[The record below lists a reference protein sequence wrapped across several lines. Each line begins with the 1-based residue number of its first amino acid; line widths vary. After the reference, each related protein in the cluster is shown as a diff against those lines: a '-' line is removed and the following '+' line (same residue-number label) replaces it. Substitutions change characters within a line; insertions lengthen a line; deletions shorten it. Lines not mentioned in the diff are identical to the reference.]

1 MTDSTGAIV
10 AVVVS
15 TLLLLALLGVSV
27 LLLVIVHNRRTRH
40 RAELAELHLQREQ
53 EVIRAEREATEH
65 TMGDIGR
72 ELHDNVGQLL
82 TLGQM
87 GIAAVIDQGGAD
99 PRLHASMATIDEG
112 IEEVRRLGRSLNSD
126 TWQHRTLED
135 AISTE
140 ASRIE
145 RIAQVRV
152 HLRRQGDTAVLKPE
166 AKTILYRAFQ
176 EITSNALR
184 HAKADRIDIGLD
196 AGPPFHVTIKDNG
209 RGFSATDGTG
219 SGLANVRRRCA
230 LIGFTANME
239 STPGNGCTWTITEN
253 TPHAT

>member
-1 MTDSTGAIV
+1 MVSTSELALGIV
-10 AVVVS
+10 FA
-15 TLLLLALLGVSV
+15 TLLLS
-27 LLLVIVHNRRTRH
+27 LLVGFILLTLVLNHNRRTRH

-53 EVIRAEREATEH
+53 EVIRAEREATEQVL
-65 TMGDIGR
+65 GEIGR

-87 GIAAVIDQGGAD
+87 GIASVIDDGAAD
-99 PRLHASMATIDEG
+99 PRLQASMATIDEG

-126 TWQHRTLED
+126 TWQNRSLED

-152 HLRRQGDTAVLKPE
+152 HLRRQGGTAVLKAE

-184 HAKADRIDIGLD
+184 HAKADRIDIDID
-196 AGPPFHVTIKDNG
+196 AGLPFRLVIKDNG
-209 RGFSATDGTG
+209 RGFSAVEGTG
-219 SGLANVRRRCA
+219 SGLSNVRRRCA
-230 LIGFTANME
+230 LIGFTADLE
-239 STPGNGCTWTITEN
+239 TSPGNGCTWTITE
-253 TPHAT
+253 TASHAT